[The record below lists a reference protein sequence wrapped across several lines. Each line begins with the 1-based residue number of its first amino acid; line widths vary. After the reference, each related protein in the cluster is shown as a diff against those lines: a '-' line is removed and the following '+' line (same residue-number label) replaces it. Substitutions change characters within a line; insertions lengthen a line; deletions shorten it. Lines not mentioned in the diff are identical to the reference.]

1 MSDIDF
7 STTVDAPIFE
17 RDAKGKI
24 PTTASNLL
32 TAISRPEICGYRFTH
47 GTRPRDVLLTP
58 LGGGDSRL
66 CTPLTL
72 VGVRLKL
79 ENFGFRST
87 SRCGLMRMI
96 RYFVNRGANI

>member
-1 MSDIDF
+1 MTDIDYI
-7 STTVDAPIFE
+7 SNGDVPIFE

-24 PTTASNLL
+24 PPTASNILA
-32 TAISRPEICGYRFTH
+32 AISQPEICGYRFTQ

-58 LGGGDSRL
+58 LEGGDSRL

-96 RYFVNRGANI
+96 QYFVNRGANL